1 MTSISTKKLDMYEAM
16 TIVVGKDM
24 ATGNYVKS
32 YVDVNLKE
40 NKMSN
45 QFQLKM
51 KGNMKKLQKEKRHL
65 PLVHKKSNIGREIA
79 CMKIMVLK
87 SCLKRLEM

>member
-1 MTSISTKKLDMYEAM
+1 MYEAM
-16 TIVVGKDM
+16 TIVVGKTWQPEIM
-24 ATGNYVKS
+24 PNHMLMSTWNRT
-32 YVDVNLKE
+32 LK
-40 NKMSN
+40 SN

-51 KGNMKKLQKEKRHL
+51 KGNMKKLLREKRHL
-65 PLVHKKSNIGREIA
+65 PLVHKRGNIEREIA